1 MKKVPSEVESSNE
14 RKQNVEYLKEQF
26 GRILL
31 NIPIFIRCYYIITI
45 VLFILNLKIK
55 YISFYLINIPYYT
68 IFKLQLWRLLTSVFI
83 TTNFLQILLAFF
95 VWIKHTSFLE
105 TQLGTI
111 KYALVFCINAISIQ
125 IINIIIMGGISL
137 INNKIY
143 SAEIKSKKNSGLWGI
158 LMCEMTMLCV
168 SNPESQVKLLFLPF
182 NIKAKIYPLI
192 LVLMFLVSNIFEVDI
207 EIISGIIYGL
217 IYYYF
222 LKTKLQISD
231 SFVQKLESLKIFK
244 ALLQVKGFISVN
256 HISSGLPVSI
266 TNVST
271 VIEIEN
277 ENLKEK
283 GVVISGNI
291 EKNVINEVENQK
303 TPQNEVA
310 NNKEEN
316 TK

>member
-1 MKKVPSEVESSNE
+1 
-14 RKQNVEYLKEQF
+14 
-26 GRILL
+26 
-31 NIPIFIRCYYIITI
+31 
-45 VLFILNLKIK
+45 
-55 YISFYLINIPYYT
+55 
-68 IFKLQLWRLLTSVFI
+68 
-83 TTNFLQILLAFF
+83 
-95 VWIKHTSFLE
+95 
-105 TQLGTI
+105 
-111 KYALVFCINAISIQ
+111 
-125 IINIIIMGGISL
+125 MGGISL

-303 TPQNEVA
+303 IPQNEVA